1 LYEDGPTDEHML
13 IIKWTCFYDF
23 LQLGQDNEHQ
33 QKKSTVQL
41 GISIVF
47 MGYRTFPASLVKYVL
62 KHDIYIYMYIYMR
75 RRQNQLF
82 TPGAK
87 MLAIVF
93 LWGTLSLY
101 SVLCKST
108 LNNTNMQRNCYSSTM
123 SKTASSKISKI
134 RGSLLFCKDIL
145 VACLVFWKNAN
156 KNK

>member
-1 LYEDGPTDEHML
+1 ML
-13 IIKWTCFYDF
+13 TIKWTCFYDF

-62 KHDIYIYMYIYMR
+62 KHGIYIYMR

-82 TPGAK
+82 TPGAR
-87 MLAIVF
+87 MLVIVF
-93 LWGTLSLY
+93 LRGALSLY

-108 LNNTNMQRNCYSSTM
+108 LNNTNMQRNCCSSTM